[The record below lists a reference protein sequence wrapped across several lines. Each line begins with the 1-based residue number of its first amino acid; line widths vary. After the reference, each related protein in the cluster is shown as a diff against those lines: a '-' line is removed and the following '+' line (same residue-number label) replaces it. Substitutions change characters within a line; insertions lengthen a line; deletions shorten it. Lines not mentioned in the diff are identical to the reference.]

1 MINSR
6 AIAEPSITTWHAG
19 LGYAKIF
26 LGDKEISKITQDR
39 KTIFNRNIDYI
50 FTYPA
55 ITSLKLQNKSNTVTE
70 YYNIGYLKYSNSI
83 TNLNQ
88 CVAGNTNIEVIDFR
102 TTLQKVS
109 NTYQAFYKCS
119 NLKLIMFD
127 TIKATNWTRTFYN
140 CTNLVEINGV
150 LDFSKGNLSN
160 TFTNCPKLEKVK
172 LKNLASLQNSTSLD
186 LSALSSMDKDS
197 VEYMMNN
204 LFDRKSAGYS
214 NCTVKVSDNTASK
227 IKELGINPTNKGFIF
242 KTSSETITF

>member
-1 MINSR
+1 MIDYR
-6 AIAEPSITTWHAG
+6 AIAEPTPTAQHAG

-26 LGDKEISKITQDR
+26 LGDKEISKITQGGNA
-39 KTIFNRNIDYI
+39 IFERNIDYI

-55 ITSLKLQNKSNTVTE
+55 ITSLKLQNRVNNITE
-70 YYNIGYLKYSNSI
+70 YYNIGYMHYAGSI
-83 TNLNQ
+83 TNLLQ

-102 TTLQKVS
+102 KTLQNVTT
-109 NTYQAFYKCS
+109 TYNAFYKCS

-127 TIKATNWTRTFYN
+127 TLKATNWVRTFYG

-150 LDFSKGNLSN
+150 LDFSKGNLSS
-160 TFTNCPKLEKVK
+160 TFTNCSKLEKVK
-172 LKNLASLQNSTSLD
+172 LKNLASLQSATSID

-204 LFDRKSAGYS
+204 LFDRTSAGYS
-214 NCTVKVSDNTASK
+214 NCTVTVSDNTASK

-242 KTSSETITF
+242 KTNSETITF